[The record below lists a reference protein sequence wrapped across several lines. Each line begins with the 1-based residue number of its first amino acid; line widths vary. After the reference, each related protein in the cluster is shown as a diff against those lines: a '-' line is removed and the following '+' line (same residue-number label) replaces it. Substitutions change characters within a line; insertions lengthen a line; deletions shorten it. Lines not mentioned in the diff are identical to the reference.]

1 LNQNVSISLS
11 GINDCFGKISRLS
24 KGVELTTDDEFNQS
38 SFWAWPYLGPYFKIQ
53 NMLNRHQTL
62 DKSSKCLGHWT
73 FEFGYCLEFEYCDL
87 GFYVLYD
94 GRELLQSYW
103 IKINFDVSLCQ
114 SLHPLDIA
122 R

>member
-1 LNQNVSISLS
+1 
-11 GINDCFGKISRLS
+11 
-24 KGVELTTDDEFNQS
+24 
-38 SFWAWPYLGPYFKIQ
+38 
-53 NMLNRHQTL
+53 
-62 DKSSKCLGHWT
+62 
-73 FEFGYCLEFEYCDL
+73 L

-94 GRELLQSYW
+94 VRELLQSYW